1 MLVHQMVASLT
12 FGDAIGNEAL
22 RIQSVLRSHGVES
35 EIFAESTDSAM
46 SGRARELSEYPSV
59 SSPDNVLLLHFSI
72 GSKSASLA
80 RELPDRLLLRYHNI
94 TPAHW
99 FADFAPKVARQCVR
113 GRQELATFAERT
125 ALALG
130 VSEYNRSELE
140 ELGFQPTGVLPLLSD
155 PERLAASP
163 SPVVEALFDDDLT
176 NFLFVGP
183 VIPNKRLE
191 DVMKVVK
198 YYQRFIDR
206 KCRLIFVG
214 ECRDFERYYESLV
227 GFADELDLK
236 NVEFPG
242 RVSTEELVAYY
253 RVADVF
259 LSMSEHEGFCAPL
272 LEAYEMGVPVI
283 AYDTGAVS
291 ETLGGGGILLHEKNI
306 DEIAELAHL
315 LVTDPELRDRV
326 LSAQD
331 RVLDERIARDDGEQ
345 LMRFVERV
353 SGT

>member
-1 MLVHQMVASLT
+1 
-12 FGDAIGNEAL
+12 
-22 RIQSVLRSHGVES
+22 
-35 EIFAESTDSAM
+35 
-46 SGRARELSEYPSV
+46 
-59 SSPDNVLLLHFSI
+59 
-72 GSKSASLA
+72 
-80 RELPDRLLLRYHNI
+80 
-94 TPAHW
+94 
-99 FADFAPKVARQCVR
+99 VR

-163 SPVVEALFDDDLT
+163 SPVVEALFGDDLT

-214 ECRDFERYYESLV
+214 EWRDFERYYESLV
-227 GFADELDLK
+227 GFAYELDLK

-242 RVSTEELVAYY
+242 RVSTRELVAYY

-259 LSMSEHEGFCAPL
+259 LCMSEHEGFCAPPARSL
-272 LEAYEMGVPVI
+272 RDGC
-283 AYDTGAVS
+283 S
-291 ETLGGGGILLHEKNI
+291 R
-306 DEIAELAHL
+306 HL
-315 LVTDPELRDRV
+315 L
-326 LSAQD
+326 
-331 RVLDERIARDDGEQ
+331 
-345 LMRFVERV
+345 
-353 SGT
+353 